1 MFVLNSNFIR
11 NGCAG
16 GRKNFLSLLGLIFAL
31 YLSKNIIMLINVNFN
46 AKRTEYQKIASEAYF
61 DIQYMVDGK
70 YIRVLGIKSEIIN
83 ISRQILSNRN

>member
-1 MFVLNSNFIR
+1 MQKELNI
-11 NGCAG
+11 
-16 GRKNFLSLLGLIFAL
+16 K
-31 YLSKNIIMLINVNFN
+31 
-46 AKRTEYQKIASEAYF
+46 KIASEAYF